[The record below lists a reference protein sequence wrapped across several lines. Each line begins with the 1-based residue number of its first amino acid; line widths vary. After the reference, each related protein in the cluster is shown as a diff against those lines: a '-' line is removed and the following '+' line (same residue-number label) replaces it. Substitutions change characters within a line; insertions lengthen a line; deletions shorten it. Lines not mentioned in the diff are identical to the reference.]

1 MHGLRFVYEEGM
13 KNRFEVWVTFQ
24 FEPGADCLYCG
35 DVPKVGSLLNG
46 SEVRLVVSQ
55 PKNSNQFLAVL
66 AR

>member
-1 MHGLRFVYEEGM
+1 M

-46 SEVRLVVSQ
+46 SEVRLVVPQ